1 MGVVVWAAIR
11 FERAIASSAVTT
23 KLVELGYLQ
32 PGARH
37 RATAVARAIDRL
49 RNDLVRQGV
58 ICDRNLSSSRKDE
71 DQQGLLGTPIGKR
84 GP

>member
-1 MGVVVWAAIR
+1 MGGVIR
-11 FERAIASSAVTT
+11 FEQAIASSAVIT
-23 KLVELGYLQ
+23 KLVEFGYLQ

-58 ICDRNLSSSRKDE
+58 TCGRRPWQELSDGSAALVGCGHVS
-71 DQQGLLGTPIGKR
+71 GLLMRR
-84 GP
+84 G